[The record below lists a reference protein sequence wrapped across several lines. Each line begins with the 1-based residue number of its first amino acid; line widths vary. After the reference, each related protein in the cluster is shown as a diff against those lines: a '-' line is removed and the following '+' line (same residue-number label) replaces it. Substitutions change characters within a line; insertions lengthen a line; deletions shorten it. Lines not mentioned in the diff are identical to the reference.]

1 MPSVALDAAIVTN
14 LLGGANIMKNARI
27 LIASVTLAVGTSVSA
42 DMPRLNSAQFDYKYD
57 MIVLPSAQNL
67 DNDGA
72 LDFTLSDASKFS
84 LGTGGNY
91 GSMVIDTS
99 DGGKF
104 LMSGA
109 DAGSAGGAWRNSGI
123 SAATG
128 YTVEARLKITSTA
141 GAQAGV
147 IVVNASVD
155 DTVNAWL
162 KFWAGSIW
170 WGETQIHTVD
180 ATAYHTYRIVRE
192 AGSSVH
198 SVYVDGELV
207 ASGLGNGFTYS
218 SPLKR
223 LLIGSPGGAYKGKAQ
238 VAFIRFH
245 KGGYAPPVTVDRQK
259 RRWSGLFPIRYEM
272 DAFDTRFVG
281 ATASGSDWTGSV
293 DSSATVTQDGVL
305 SVSLPQGKTAYW
317 RANDSIWSARIGSD
331 TPYTLEFKIQIR
343 EKWNLSSV
351 GDRVVQFICGNP
363 RAAAVFYI
371 GPDSVTWEPNGAAT
385 YTTIPTGDNTDAMHT
400 FRLTY
405 DGATRHGYTLWRD
418 GEVIGSYL
426 VDSTSYNQYAS
437 AGFPNLLRWGVTSS
451 TTAGGSFD
459 VDYIRWTTDG
469 EWDYRGPP
477 EAFFMVVR

>member
-1 MPSVALDAAIVTN
+1 MKRPFIPFVCIAAAAM
-14 LLGGANIMKNARI
+14 AN
-27 LIASVTLAVGTSVSA
+27 AS
-42 DMPRLNSAQFDYKYD
+42 DDIPRLNSAQFEYKYE
-57 MIVLPSAQNL
+57 MIVLPSTQNL

-72 LDFTLSDASKFS
+72 FDFTLSDANKIS
-84 LGTGGNY
+84 LGTTVNY
-91 GSMVIDTS
+91 GSLVIDTT

-104 LMSGA
+104 LLSGA

-128 YTVEARLKITSTA
+128 YTVEARLKITDTT
-141 GAQAGV
+141 GAQAGI
-147 IVVNASVD
+147 IVLNASVD

-170 WGETQIHTVD
+170 WGETQIHNVD

-207 ASGLGNGFTYS
+207 ASDLGSGFTYS

-223 LLIGSPGGAYKGKAQ
+223 LLVGSPGGTYKGKAQ

-245 KGGYAPPVTVDRQK
+245 KGGYAPPVLNDKKT
-259 RRWSGLFPIRYEM
+259 RRWSGHFPIRYEM
-272 DAFDTRFVG
+272 DGGDARFVG
-281 ATASGSDWTGSV
+281 ATAGGTDWTGSV
-293 DSSATVTQDGVL
+293 DGSATVTQKGIL
-305 SVSLPQGKTAYW
+305 SVSLPQGKMAYW
-317 RANDSIWSARIGSD
+317 RANDSIWSARIGTD
-331 TPYTLEFKIQIR
+331 TAYTLEFKIQIR
-343 EKWNLSSV
+343 DKWNLSSV
-351 GDRVVQFICGNP
+351 GDRVIQFICGNP

-371 GPDSVTWEPNGAAT
+371 GPNNVTWEPNGAAT

-405 DGATRHGYTLWRD
+405 DGTTRHGYTLWRD
-418 GEVIGSYL
+418 GVVIGSYL

-451 TTAGGSFD
+451 STVGGSFD

-469 EWDYRGPP
+469 EWDYRDAPG
-477 EAFFMVVR
+477 AFFMVVR

>member
-1 MPSVALDAAIVTN
+1 MKRPLIPFVCIAAT
-14 LLGGANIMKNARI
+14 AMAH
-27 LIASVTLAVGTSVSA
+27 ASA
-42 DMPRLNSAQFDYKYD
+42 DIPRLNSAQFDYKYD

-72 LDFTLSDASKFS
+72 VDFTLSDASKFS
-84 LGTGGNY
+84 LGAGVNY
-91 GSMVIDTS
+91 GSMQIDTS
-99 DGGKF
+99 DGGKY

-128 YTVEARLKITSTA
+128 YTVEARLKITDTT
-141 GAQAGV
+141 GAQAGI
-147 IVVNASVD
+147 IVLNASVD

-170 WGETQIHTVD
+170 WGETQIHNVD

-198 SVYVDGELV
+198 SVYVDGVLV
-207 ASGLGNGFTYS
+207 ASNLGSGFSYS

-223 LLIGSPGGAYKGKAQ
+223 LLLGAPGSTYYGKAQ
-238 VAFIRFH
+238 VAFLRFQ
-245 KGGYAPPVTVDRQK
+245 KGGYAPPTPGAK
-259 RRWSGLFPIRYEM
+259 SAKKWSGEFPLQYEM
-272 DAFDTRFVG
+272 NANDTRFIG
-281 ATASGSDWTGSV
+281 PTASGTDWTGSV
-293 DSSATVTQDGVL
+293 DSSATVTQNGVL
-305 SVSLPQGKTAYW
+305 STSLPEGKMAYW

-331 TPYTLEFKIQIR
+331 TAYTLEFKIQIR
-343 EKWNLSSV
+343 DKWNLSTV

-371 GPDSVTWEPNGAAT
+371 GPNNVTWEPNGAAT

-451 TTAGGSFD
+451 STVGGSFD
-459 VDYIRWTTDG
+459 IDYVRWTTDG
-469 EWDYRGPP
+469 AWDYKGPP
-477 EAFFMVVR
+477 EAFVIVLR

>member
-1 MPSVALDAAIVTN
+1 MKRPLIPFVCIAAAAI
-14 LLGGANIMKNARI
+14 ANA
-27 LIASVTLAVGTSVSA
+27 SA
-42 DMPRLNSAQFDYKYD
+42 DIQRLNSAQFDYKYD
-57 MIVLPSAQNL
+57 MIVLPSTQNL

-72 LDFTLSDASKFS
+72 ADFTLSDANKIS
-84 LGTGGNY
+84 LGTTVNY
-91 GSMVIDTS
+91 GSLVIDTT

-104 LMSGA
+104 LLSGA

-128 YTVEARLKITSTA
+128 YTVEARLKITDTT
-141 GAQAGV
+141 GAQAGI
-147 IVVNASVD
+147 IVLNASVD
-155 DTVNAWL
+155 DKVNAWL

-170 WGETQIHTVD
+170 WGETQIHSVD

-192 AGSSVH
+192 AGSNVH

-207 ASGLGNGFTYS
+207 ASGLGDGFSYS

-223 LLIGSPGGAYKGKAQ
+223 LLVGSPGGTYKGKAQ

-245 KGGYAPPVTVDRQK
+245 KGGYAPPVPGDKQK
-259 RRWSGLFPIRYEM
+259 RRWSGHFPIRYDM
-272 DAFDTRFVG
+272 DAGDTRFVG
-281 ATASGSDWTGSV
+281 KPAGGTDWTGSV
-293 DSSATVTQDGVL
+293 DNNATVSQNGIL
-305 SVSLPQGKTAYW
+305 SVSLPQAKMAYW

-331 TPYTLEFKIQIR
+331 TAYTLEFKIQIR

-351 GDRVVQFICGNP
+351 GDRVIQFICGNP

-371 GPDSVTWEPNGAAT
+371 GPNNVTWEPNGAAT
-385 YTTIPTGDNTDAMHT
+385 YTTIATGDNTDTMHT

-418 GEVIGSYL
+418 GEVIGEYL

-437 AGFPNLLRWGVTSS
+437 AGFPNLLRWGVTSTS
-451 TTAGGSFD
+451 SVGGSFD

-469 EWDYRGPP
+469 EWDYKGPP
-477 EAFFMVVR
+477 EAFYMVVR